1 MPRDEDKIIS
11 LEQRRE
17 NQKRAEAQAK
27 REAQRRRK
35 LAEHGPGAA
44 RAGRMIGRG
53 LALLILAAA
62 LLSLGAWVWS
72 LFS

>member
-27 REAQRRRK
+27 RDAERRRK

-44 RAGRMIGRG
+44 RAGRMVGQA
-53 LALLILAAA
+53 LMLLIILAGVV
-62 LLSLGAWVWS
+62 SIGAWIWS
-72 LFS
+72 LVS